1 MSLKNGRY
9 QSEPDEIGQQ
19 VAHGRTARP
28 AILAALV
35 QREAILLLQYIQ
47 QVLFLL
53 RKGQECPFLLLGV
66 LPHLQMYGSG
76 ADKRKVTVSDQSN
89 ARRCSEI
96 RCVATGEIHPSDG

>member
-19 VAHGRTARP
+19 VAHGRTAGP

-35 QREAILLLQYIQ
+35 QREAILLFQYIQ

-66 LPHLQMYGSG
+66 LPHLEMQLY
-76 ADKRKVTVSDQSN
+76 KRL
-89 ARRCSEI
+89 EI
-96 RCVATGEIHPSDG
+96 RQCKSSRFSKLC